1 MEDQVDRLVRKTWE
15 KYQQLPTSK
24 RFLIAVAGIPGSG
37 KTTLASI
44 VASRLNALHAEN
56 APAFSNI
63 PIAAFIPLDG
73 YHLTRSQL
81 SALPDPST
89 AHARRGAAFT
99 FDASAYL
106 ALVKKLRAPICP
118 ESKTIYAPSFDHAV
132 KDPIADDIPV
142 APTIK
147 VCVFEGNYVALN
159 KDEWAEATLLMDE
172 IWWVEVDENVAR
184 ERLVRRHVKA
194 GIAKDEEEAGQR
206 ADENDLV
213 NGREIIEGRVDIV
226 REWIV
231 SREDEGWKPEAHKQ
245 YGKPLNC

>member
-1 MEDQVDRLVRKTWE
+1 M
-15 KYQQLPTSK
+15 PTSK

-37 KTTLASI
+37 TVCLSAIVPPCLQFYLQGKTTLAST
-44 VASRLNALHAEN
+44 VSLRLNALRAEN
-56 APAFSNI
+56 APACGNT

-81 SALPDPST
+81 SAMPDPST

-99 FDASAYL
+99 FDPAAYL
-106 ALVKKLRAPICP
+106 TLVKKLRAPICP

-132 KDPIADDIPV
+132 KDPVADDIPV
-142 APTIK
+142 APTVK
-147 VCVFEGNYVALN
+147 VCVFEGNYLALN
-159 KDEWAEATLLMDE
+159 KDEWAEAALLMDE

-184 ERLVRRHVKA
+184 ERLVRRHIKA
-194 GIAKDEEEAGQR
+194 GIAKDEEEARRR

-213 NGREIIEGRVDIV
+213 NGREIIEGRVDMV
-226 REWIV
+226 HEWIV
-231 SREDEGWKPEAHKQ
+231 SREDDAWKPETHKQ

>member
-1 MEDQVDRLVRKTWE
+1 M
-15 KYQQLPTSK
+15 PTSK

-37 KTTLASI
+37 TIRLFNLVRRCLRLYLPGKTTLASI
-44 VASRLNALHAEN
+44 VASRLNALRAEN
-56 APAFSNI
+56 APAFSNV

-81 SALPDPST
+81 SALPDPAT

-142 APTIK
+142 APAIK

-194 GIAKDEEEAGQR
+194 GIAKDDEEAGQR

-226 REWIV
+226 REWIT
-231 SREDEGWKPEAHKQ
+231 SREDEAWKPEARKQ